1 MTRAHAHNPERTTPP
16 ESEAWMSELTV
27 QERET
32 LRGWLRNATYRT
44 GDVILRQGDPADAFY
59 ILTAGAVKVHRTTP
73 TGQERIYALLRPP
86 QWFGESG
93 LLGYAVR
100 SATVTAMEATSVIIL
115 TVYDFE
121 RFAAWHPAGALSVLR
136 TIGRRLMQRLHETQL
151 ATEDLLSCTS
161 EERVMVTITR
171 LVNEYGQL
179 SNDGM
184 EKRLRL
190 GHEELGQLAGVSRE
204 TVSRV
209 LGRLRDKGLLRQG
222 RGYITVRRR
231 GGPKPA
237 GPPFLFEL

>member
-1 MTRAHAHNPERTTPP
+1 
-16 ESEAWMSELTV
+16 MSELTI

-32 LRGWLRNATYRT
+32 LRDWLQDATYRT
-44 GDVILRQGDPADAFY
+44 GEVILRQGEPADAFY
-59 ILTAGAVKVHRTTP
+59 TLTAGAVKIHRTTP
-73 TGQERIYALLRPP
+73 GGQERIYALLRPP

-93 LLGYAVR
+93 LLGYTVR

-115 TVYDFE
+115 TVRDFE
-121 RFAAWHPAGALSVLR
+121 RFAARHPAGALRVLR
-136 TIGRRLMQRLHETQL
+136 ALGRRLMQCLHETHL

-161 EERVMVTITR
+161 EKRVMVILMR
-171 LVNEYGQL
+171 LVNEYGQ
-179 SNDGM
+179 SSGDGM

-209 LGRLRDKGLLRQG
+209 LGRLRDKGFLRQG
-222 RGYITVRRR
+222 RGHITVRGM

-237 GPPFLFEL
+237 GPPFPFEL